1 MRMRAIMESGKPT
14 VLEAEGSRVEI
25 IAGIGKITQGIATQM
40 RGADREQFRL
50 GMQMVM
56 SDDSPVWEPPE
67 GITIDL
73 SQLLRE
79 KESGL

>member
-1 MRMRAIMESGKPT
+1 MESGKPT
-14 VLEAEGSRVEI
+14 VLEAEGSLLEI
-25 IAGIGKITQGIATQM
+25 IAGIGKITQGIAAQM
-40 RGADREQFRL
+40 RGTDLEQFRR

-56 SDDSPVWEPPE
+56 SNISPVWEPPE
-67 GITIDL
+67 GITIDP